1 MSATQQAANV
11 PRPRALVLAG
21 DARAAAAQERYLGLT
36 VIERVVRNLRA
47 RGIEEITVA
56 GNEDLLPTALRSLV
70 RFDAADGSEG
80 QAIARALGGDGPLLV
95 VPADVVTH
103 PQLPP
108 RLLAQH
114 DADAAK
120 TLVAGE
126 VDSHAVLL
134 LSGSEDAAH
143 FAHDDLAGVVGNL
156 TGTDAAG
163 CTHVPVVERWSR
175 PERDGLFVVPF
186 APENRARARR
196 LLLKLN
202 WRPHDGIIAGLVNKH
217 MSVPISTIV
226 VNIPFITPNVMTG
239 VAFLVALAGI
249 AMVTRGTYFWF
260 VLGAGLVQ
268 IQSVL
273 DGCDGELARLRY
285 LSSNFGAWFDTVVDD
300 LIGVLWVSALGIGV
314 SRMTGQSFWMIAG
327 ISASVLYTIAL
338 GLVYTTLI
346 VNKAKSHSDFVYW
359 FDEGRDPH
367 TDYPDKRKISTWLT
381 YIVRRDFY
389 VLFFFVMAVVGA
401 MPVAAVLSVLAAT
414 SWFAVA
420 VIHVSKRGLR
430 LYGH

>member
-1 MSATQQAANV
+1 MSEQRAKI
-11 PRPRALVLAG
+11 PSPRALVLAG
-21 DARAAAAQERYLGLT
+21 SERAGAAQERYLGLT

-47 RGIEEITVA
+47 RGIEDITIA
-56 GNEDLLPTALRSLV
+56 GSEDLLPTALRSLV
-70 RFDAADGSEG
+70 RCDDETLPEG
-80 QAIARALGGDGPLLV
+80 QAIGRAVGAGDGPLLV
-95 VPADVVTH
+95 LPADVVTH

-108 RLLAQH
+108 RLLARH
-114 DADAAK
+114 GEPAA
-120 TLVAGE
+120 TNALCAGE
-126 VDSHAVLL
+126 TDTHAVLL
-134 LSGSEDAAH
+134 LQGNEEAAH
-143 FAHDDLAGVVGNL
+143 FAHESLAGVIGSL
-156 TGTDAAG
+156 DSAG
-163 CTHVPVVERWSR
+163 QLDRAPVIESWSR
-175 PERDGLFVVPF
+175 AERDGLFVVPF
-186 APENRARARR
+186 ARENRARARR

-217 MSVPISTIV
+217 MSVPLTTLF
-226 VNIPFITPNVMTG
+226 VNVPFVTPNVMTG
-239 VAFLVALAGI
+239 VAFLVALVGI
-249 AMVTRGTYFWF
+249 ALVTQGSYLYF

-268 IQSVL
+268 VQSIL

-285 LSSNFGAWFDTVVDD
+285 LSSSFGAWFDTVVDD

-314 SRMTGQSFWMIAG
+314 YRMTGQVAWMIAG
-327 ISASVLYTIAL
+327 ITASVLYTIAL

-346 VNKAKSHSDFVYW
+346 VNKSKSHSDFVYW

-389 VLFFFVMAVVGA
+389 VLFFFVMAVVGL

-420 VIHVSKRGLR
+420 VVHVSKRGLR